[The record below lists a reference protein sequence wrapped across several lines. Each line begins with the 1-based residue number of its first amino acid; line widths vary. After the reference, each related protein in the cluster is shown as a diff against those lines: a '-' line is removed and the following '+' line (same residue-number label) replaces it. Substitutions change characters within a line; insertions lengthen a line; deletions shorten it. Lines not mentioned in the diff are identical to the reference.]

1 MRRRFQLLYKILACL
16 VLGFLLLQMHSCKN
30 SRSSS
35 GTPAKDAA
43 NAENPIFQEKLQVN
57 LVEQFR
63 FCEEQLKKSVA
74 LNTDYTTHPRLIE
87 AGEKHWKMPK
97 NDVLIWTVGF
107 YPGILWQMYDVT
119 KKEYWKKEALK
130 RTLPLEPYKN
140 NREHHDVG
148 FMMYCSYGQAY
159 RLTGNKEYR
168 DVLIQSAKSL
178 ISRYNP
184 RVGTIKSW
192 SNELH
197 PQWKQHITII
207 DNMLNLELLFWASKE
222 TGDPIYR
229 EIAVKHA
236 ETTMKHHFREDNS
249 CYHVVEYDE
258 NTGAVRNKNTSQ
270 GYADESVWARGQAW
284 AVYGYTMVYRE
295 TGDPKFLDFAKK
307 VSERFIAGLP
317 ADHVPYWDF
326 FLNGKEGE
334 PRDASAAA
342 IAASGL
348 VELST
353 HVKLQAEA
361 RRYRAA
367 ADAILNSLA
376 SKSYS
381 AKGVNDAFLL
391 HSTGAKPQ
399 GHEIDVALVYADYYY
414 LEALLRRKAL
424 MRKM

>member
-1 MRRRFQLLYKILACL
+1 MRRMLQILNRTLSLLI
-16 VLGFLLLQMHSCKN
+16 VGMLLIIVPSCKN
-30 SRSSS
+30 TVKSSQ
-35 GTPAKDAA
+35 AA
-43 NAENPIFQEKLQVN
+43 QSVLERKENSIFQEKLQINIENELNV
-57 LVEQFR
+57 
-63 FCEEQLKKSVA
+63 CENQLKKSIA

-87 AGEKHWKMPK
+87 SGDKHWKMPK
-97 NDVLIWTVGF
+97 NDVLVWTVGF
-107 YPGILWQMYDVT
+107 YPGILWQMYEST
-119 KKEYWKKEALK
+119 QNEYWKEEALK
-130 RTLPLEPYKN
+130 RTLPLEPYKF

-159 RLTGNKEYR
+159 RLTGKKEYR

-184 RVGTIKSW
+184 KVGTIKSW

-222 TGDPIYR
+222 TGDPVYR
-229 EIAVKHA
+229 DIAVKHA
-236 ETTMKHHFREDNS
+236 ETTMKNHFREDYS

-258 NTGAVRNKNTSQ
+258 KTGAVRNKNTSQ

-307 VSERFIAGLP
+307 VSERYILGLP
-317 ADHVPYWDF
+317 EDYIPYWDF
-326 FLNGKEGE
+326 SLTGKAGE

-342 IAASGL
+342 VAAAGL

-353 HVKLQAEA
+353 LVKTPELAK
-361 RRYRAA
+361 RYCAA
-367 ADAILNSLA
+367 ADGILNSLA
-376 SKSYS
+376 SPAYS

-414 LEALLRRKAL
+414 LEALLRRKVL
-424 MRKM
+424 K

>member
-1 MRRRFQLLYKILACL
+1 MVHRILSIVSVLLIGYGA
-16 VLGFLLLQMHSCKN
+16 VSCIQ
-30 SRSSS
+30 S
-35 GTPAKDAA
+35 AA
-43 NAENPIFQEKLQVN
+43 SKKKLNANGNQINHLIFQEKLDIDIKEE
-57 LVEQFR
+57 LR
-63 FCEEQLKKSVA
+63 FCEEQLKKSVVE
-74 LNTDYTTHPRLIE
+74 NTDYTTHPRMIE
-87 AGEKHWKMPK
+87 SGDKHWEMPK
-97 NDVLIWTVGF
+97 NDVLVWTVGF
-107 YPGILWQMYDVT
+107 YPGILWQMYET
-119 KKEYWKKEALK
+119 TQNEYWKAEALK
-130 RTLPLEPYKN
+130 RTLPLEPYKD

-178 ISRYNP
+178 ITRFNP
-184 RVGTIKSW
+184 KVGTIKSW

-207 DNMLNLELLFWASKE
+207 DNMLNLELLFWASKV

-229 EIAVKHA
+229 DIAVKHA
-236 ETTMKHHFREDNS
+236 ETTMKNHFRSDYS

-295 TGDPKFLDFAKK
+295 TGDPKFLDFAKR

-317 ADHVPYWDF
+317 SDYIPYWDF
-326 FLNGKEGE
+326 DLTGKKNE
-334 PRDASAAA
+334 PRDASAASVV
-342 IAASGL
+342 ASGL
-348 VELST
+348 LELST
-353 HVKLQAEA
+353 LVKIPELKI
-361 RRYRAA
+361 RYCTV

-376 SKSYS
+376 SPAYS

-399 GHEIDVALVYADYYY
+399 GNEIDVALIYADYYY
-414 LEALLRRKAL
+414 LEALRRRKS
-424 MRKM
+424 MIEKM

>member
-1 MRRRFQLLYKILACL
+1 MRRMLQILNRTLSLLIVGMLIII
-16 VLGFLLLQMHSCKN
+16 VPSCKN
-30 SRSSS
+30 TVKSSQ
-35 GTPAKDAA
+35 AA
-43 NAENPIFQEKLQVN
+43 QSVLERKENSIFQEKLQINIENELNV
-57 LVEQFR
+57 
-63 FCEEQLKKSVA
+63 CENQLKKSVA

-87 AGEKHWKMPK
+87 SGDKHWKMPK
-97 NDVLIWTVGF
+97 NDVLVWTVGF
-107 YPGILWQMYDVT
+107 YPGILWQMYEST
-119 KKEYWKKEALK
+119 QNEYWKEEALK
-130 RTLPLEPYKN
+130 RTLPLEPYKF

-159 RLTGNKEYR
+159 RLTGKKEYR

-184 RVGTIKSW
+184 KVGTIKSW

-222 TGDPIYR
+222 TGDPVYR
-229 EIAVKHA
+229 DIAVKHA
-236 ETTMKHHFREDNS
+236 ETTMKNHFREDYS

-258 NTGAVRNKNTSQ
+258 KTGAVRNKNTSQ

-307 VSERFIAGLP
+307 VSERYILGLP
-317 ADHVPYWDF
+317 EDYIPYWDF
-326 FLNGKEGE
+326 SLTGKAGE

-342 IAASGL
+342 VAAAGL

-353 HVKLQAEA
+353 LVKTPELAK
-361 RRYRAA
+361 RYCAA
-367 ADAILNSLA
+367 ADGILNSLA
-376 SKSYS
+376 SPAYS
-381 AKGVNDAFLL
+381 AEGVNDAFLL

-414 LEALLRRKAL
+414 LEALLRRKVL
-424 MRKM
+424 K

>member
-1 MRRRFQLLYKILACL
+1 MLQISNRYLNLLAVGMLLAI
-16 VLGFLLLQMHSCKN
+16 VFSCKN
-30 SRSSS
+30 SVKLSQDSQ
-35 GTPAKDAA
+35 AVFNKK
-43 NAENPIFQEKLQVN
+43 ENSIFQEKLDIDIN
-57 LVEQFR
+57 EELK
-63 FCEEQLKKSVA
+63 FCEQQLKKSVA
-74 LNTDYTTHPRLIE
+74 ENTDYTTHPRLIE
-87 AGEKHWKMPK
+87 SGDKHWEMPK
-97 NDVLIWTVGF
+97 NGILVWTVGF
-107 YPGILWQMYDVT
+107 YPGILWQMFEST
-119 KKEYWKKEALK
+119 QNEYWKTEALK

-148 FMMYCSYGQAY
+148 FMMYSSYGQAY

-184 RVGTIKSW
+184 KVGTIKSW

-222 TGDPIYR
+222 TGDPIYK
-229 EIAVKHA
+229 EIAIKHA
-236 ETTMKHHFREDNS
+236 ETTMKNHFRDDYS

-258 NTGAVRNKNTSQ
+258 KTGAVRNRNTSQ

-295 TGDPKFLDFAKK
+295 TGNPQFLDFAKK

-317 ADHVPYWDF
+317 SDYIPYWDF
-326 FLNGKEGE
+326 NLTGKTGE

-342 IAASGL
+342 VAASGL
-348 VELST
+348 VELSSL
-353 HVKLQAEA
+353 VKSSELAN
-361 RRYRAA
+361 RYCAA
-367 ADAILNSLA
+367 ADGIINSLA
-376 SKSYS
+376 SKAYS

-399 GHEIDVALVYADYYY
+399 GNEIDVALIYADYYY
-414 LEALLRRKAL
+414 LEALLRRSVLK
-424 MRKM
+424 

>member
-1 MRRRFQLLYKILACL
+1 M
-16 VLGFLLLQMHSCKN
+16 VLIMISSCTNTVKSSLSSHSATEEKKN
-30 SRSSS
+30 S
-35 GTPAKDAA
+35 
-43 NAENPIFQEKLQVN
+43 IFQEKLKIN
-57 LVEQFR
+57 IENELS
-63 FCEEQLKKSVA
+63 FCEDQLKKSVA

-87 AGEKHWKMPK
+87 SGDQHWKMPK
-97 NDVLIWTVGF
+97 NDVLVWTVGF
-107 YPGILWQMYDVT
+107 YPGILWQMYETTQDD
-119 KKEYWKKEALK
+119 YWKEEALK
-130 RTLPLEPYKN
+130 RTLALEPYKF

-184 RVGTIKSW
+184 KVGTIKSW

-222 TGDPIYR
+222 TGDPVYKD
-229 EIAVKHA
+229 IAVKHA
-236 ETTMKHHFREDNS
+236 ETTMKNHFRNDYS

-258 NTGAVRNKNTSQ
+258 TTGAVRNKNTSQ
-270 GYADESVWARGQAW
+270 GYADESVWARGQSW
-284 AVYGYTMVYRE
+284 AVYGYTMLYRE

-317 ADHVPYWDF
+317 EDYIPYWDF
-326 FLNGKEGE
+326 NLTGKDGE

-342 IAASGL
+342 IAAAGL
-348 VELST
+348 VELSQL
-353 HVKLQAEA
+353 VKTPKLAE
-361 RRYRAA
+361 RYCAA
-367 ADAILNSLA
+367 ADGILNSLA
-376 SKSYS
+376 SSAYS

-399 GHEIDVALVYADYYY
+399 GNEIDVALVYADYYY
-414 LEALLRRKAL
+414 LEALLRRQAL
-424 MRKM
+424 K

>member
-1 MRRRFQLLYKILACL
+1 MLQILNKSLSLLA
-16 VLGFLLLQMHSCKN
+16 VGMLLIIVFSCKN
-30 SRSSS
+30 TVKSSQ
-35 GTPAKDAA
+35 AA
-43 NAENPIFQEKLQVN
+43 QSVLEEKENSIFQEKLKIN
-57 LVEQFR
+57 IEKELSL
-63 FCEEQLKKSVA
+63 CEDQLKKSVA
-74 LNTDYTTHPRLIE
+74 LNTDYTTHPRFIE
-87 AGEKHWKMPK
+87 SGDKHWKMPK
-97 NDVLIWTVGF
+97 NDVLVWTVGF
-107 YPGILWQMYDVT
+107 YPGILWQMYETTQD
-119 KKEYWKKEALK
+119 EYWKDEALK
-130 RTLPLEPYKN
+130 RTLPLEPYKF

-159 RLTGNKEYR
+159 RLTGKKEYR

-178 ISRYNP
+178 ISRFNP
-184 RVGTIKSW
+184 KVGTIKSW

-222 TGDPIYR
+222 TGDPVYR
-229 EIAVKHA
+229 DIAVKHA
-236 ETTMKHHFREDNS
+236 ETTMKHHFRNDYS

-258 NTGAVRNKNTSQ
+258 NTGALRNKNTSQ
-270 GYADESVWARGQAW
+270 GYADESVWARGQSW

-307 VSERFIAGLP
+307 VSERFIVGLP
-317 ADHVPYWDF
+317 QDYIPYWDF
-326 FLNGKEGE
+326 NLTGKEGE

-353 HVKLQAEA
+353 LVKTSELAMRYCTAAEG
-361 RRYRAA
+361 
-367 ADAILNSLA
+367 ILNSLSSPA
-376 SKSYS
+376 YS
-381 AKGVNDAFLL
+381 AIGVNDAFLL

-424 MRKM
+424 K

>member
-1 MRRRFQLLYKILACL
+1 MLQKIILFIALGLLVGVNSSCL
-16 VLGFLLLQMHSCKN
+16 QSA
-30 SRSSS
+30 SSK
-35 GTPAKDAA
+35 GKDTSK
-43 NAENPIFQEKLQVN
+43 EEMSPIFQEELNVN
-57 LVEQFR
+57 IEQEMK
-63 FCEEQLKKSVA
+63 FCEGQLKKSVA
-74 LNTDYTTHPRLIE
+74 LHTDFETHPRLIE
-87 AGEKHWKMPK
+87 SGEEHWKMPE
-97 NDVLIWTVGF
+97 NGVLVWTVGF

-119 KKEYWKKEALK
+119 KNEYWKEEALK
-130 RTLPLEPYKN
+130 RTLPLEPYKYN
-140 NREHHDVG
+140 KEHHDVG

-159 RLTGNKEYR
+159 RLTGKKEYR
-168 DVLIQSAKSL
+168 DVLIESANSL
-178 ISRYNP
+178 ITRYNP
-184 RVGTIKSW
+184 KVGTIKSW

-222 TGDPIYR
+222 TGNPVYR
-229 EIAVKHA
+229 DIAVKHA
-236 ETTMKHHFREDNS
+236 ETTMKHHFRNDYS

-295 TGDPKFLDFAKK
+295 TKDPKFLDFAMK

-317 ADHVPYWDF
+317 EDHIPYWDF
-326 FLNGKEGE
+326 DLTGNEGE

-342 IAASGL
+342 ITASGL
-348 VELST
+348 VELSSLLT
-353 HVKLQAEA
+353 KPELKD
-361 RRYRAA
+361 RYCKA

-376 SKSYS
+376 SPSYS

-399 GHEIDVALVYADYYY
+399 RHEIDVALVYADYYY
-414 LEALLRRKAL
+414 LEALRRRKAL
-424 MRKM
+424 TIEM